1 MKNIFRNIDWK
12 AVGKA
17 FIETLRSIGRGDIL
31 LRMRV
36 DKLFP
41 YILYT
46 FALAW
51 LSIWLSYK
59 AEKTMYRVEV
69 NKAIIENLKIDNA
82 NKTCEIVSL
91 SRISTVEKMLED
103 AGSEVRAPE
112 KPADRIR

>member
-1 MKNIFRNIDWK
+1 MKNPFKDIEWK
-12 AVGKA
+12 AVWKA
-17 FIETLRSIGRGDIL
+17 FAETLRSIGRGDIL

-59 AEKTMYRVEV
+59 VEKTMYRVEV
-69 NKAIIENLKIDNA
+69 NKDRIENLKIDNA
-82 NKTCEIVSL
+82 NKTCEIVSMT
-91 SRISTVEKMLED
+91 RISTIEKMLKD
-103 AGSEVRAPE
+103 AGSQVSTPI